1 MKGRERGDKDGEKG
15 KEWRGR
21 LTEHTRKEE
30 RMSQGKEVKRQE
42 GGGDGM
48 KMKKERRGDKER
60 GMEWGGTWNR
70 VVKQRGLKEMM

>member
-1 MKGRERGDKDGEKG
+1 
-15 KEWRGR
+15 
-21 LTEHTRKEE
+21 
-30 RMSQGKEVKRQE
+30 MSQGKGVRRQE

-70 VVKQRGLKEMM
+70 VVKQRGLKEMR